1 MAVNTLRRQAL
12 QLARRAWR
20 LLAVAPPP
28 AGPFRPGAFT
38 SPVHHPRVAAILGI
52 ALGTTFT
59 ICFVT
64 GLVSD
69 QIQQPQGWFNWPAR
83 PRDLYRW
90 TQGAHVVSG
99 VSMIPLLIAKL
110 WTVYPKLWRSP
121 PFGSVAHAVERLALI
136 PLVAGAL
143 LLLLTGLQNI
153 FYWYP
158 TPFFFTTTHYWTAWI
173 TAGALIIHVGAKISV
188 VTAALRRAA
197 PADAGAH
204 GMPGDDAPGDGT
216 SGDLAPDGVPAGAAP
231 GGVAAAV
238 VARRKFLGA
247 VAAATGIVAVSYL
260 AQVVSPLRALA
271 VLTPRRSDV
280 GVQGVPVNMNASRAE
295 VTELARDPDFRL
307 TVEGAVATPLE
318 LDLEQLRARAT
329 HEADLPITCVEGWSV
344 GARWRG
350 VPLRDLLAEA
360 GVGEFGSVVVRS
372 FQPRGSWRGARLN
385 RSHALDPDTL
395 LAMDL
400 NGEPL
405 HLDHGYPVRLIAPN
419 NPGVMQTKWVGRVVV
434 E

>member
-1 MAVNTLRRQAL
+1 MAVNIPRQVL
-12 QLARRAWR
+12 ELARKTARF
-20 LLAVAPPP
+20 LAGPPP
-28 AGPFRPGAFT
+28 ARPFRPGAFS

-52 ALGTTFT
+52 ALGTAFT
-59 ICFVT
+59 ICFAT
-64 GLVSD
+64 GLLSD
-69 QIQQPQGWFNWPAR
+69 QAQVPQSWFNWPSR

-99 VSMIPLLIAKL
+99 VSMIPLLLAKL
-110 WTVYPKLWRSP
+110 WTVYPKLWRWP
-121 PFGSVAHAVERLALI
+121 PFESVAHAIERIALI

-173 TAGALIIHVGAKISV
+173 MAGALVIHVGAKIGV
-188 VTAALRRAA
+188 AAAALRRSGEAS
-197 PADAGAH
+197 GSES
-204 GMPGDDAPGDGT
+204 DD
-216 SGDLAPDGVPAGAAP
+216 GAA
-231 GGVAAAV
+231 VAE
-238 VARRKFLGA
+238 RRRFLGI
-247 VAAATGIVAVSYL
+247 VAAATGVVAVSYL
-260 AQVVSPLRALA
+260 GQVVSPLRALA
-271 VLTPRRSDV
+271 VLTPRRSDR

-295 VTELARDPDFRL
+295 VIELAKDPGFRL
-307 TVEGAVATPLE
+307 SVEGAVATPLE

-350 VPLRDLLAEA
+350 IPLRELLAEA
-360 GVGEFGSVVVRS
+360 GAGDFGSVVVRS
-372 FQPRGSWRGARLN
+372 FQPRGSWRGARVN

-395 LAMDL
+395 LAMEL

-419 NPGVMQTKWVGRVVV
+419 NPGVMQTKWVGRVIV